1 MISLIDIFR
10 LIFPEFKYLER
21 VKNFTKIRSLKQIN
35 LQKDIILASLLI
47 DSSNNHEYF
56 SHKHH
61 VSNEIKNILNFYAKC
76 LKLINQNQNFF
87 EKDLRKNIFYYGKE
101 KIKLVFLLYSIIN
114 DTIEPSKLETFM
126 SKVDGILIPKFPIS
140 GDYLKKH
147 GYKTGKILG
156 KKLKSL
162 EEKWIEN
169 NFVMDKKVVEKSLDE
184 INKN

>member
-1 MISLIDIFR
+1 M
-10 LIFPEFKYLER
+10 FK
-21 VKNFTKIRSLKQIN
+21 I
-35 LQKDIILASLLI
+35 
-47 DSSNNHEYF
+47 
-56 SHKHH
+56 
-61 VSNEIKNILNFYAKC
+61 
-76 LKLINQNQNFF
+76 INQNQNFF

-114 DTIEPSKLETFM
+114 DKIEPSKLTTFI

-169 NFVMDKKVVEKSLDE
+169 NFVMDQKVVEKSLDE